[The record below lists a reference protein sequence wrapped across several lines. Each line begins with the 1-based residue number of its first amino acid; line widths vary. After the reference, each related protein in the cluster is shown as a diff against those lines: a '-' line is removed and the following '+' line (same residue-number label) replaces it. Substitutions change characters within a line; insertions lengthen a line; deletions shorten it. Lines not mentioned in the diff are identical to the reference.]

1 MLIGWK
7 DIRDRVVE
15 LVGYEITIDS
25 IRKTAVRDAELARI
39 VGESVTGKPMVAE
52 YELERWARM
61 KSLPRASRARRIM
74 RAIVEGGQMVLL

>member
-1 MLIGWK
+1 MLVGWK

-25 IRKTAVRDAELARI
+25 IRKTAVRDVELARI

-52 YELERWARM
+52 YELERWTRM
-61 KSLPRASRARRIM
+61 KALPRAGRARRIM
-74 RAIVEGGQMVLL
+74 RAIVESGQMVLL